1 MKQISYYVLKNVLV
15 FLDSGILEKK
25 IIKICFI
32 VSHWGGSIA
41 QDDLLVS
48 YRLQPISYISDRYA
62 RWLFVPEQS
71 CC

>member
-1 MKQISYYVLKNVLV
+1 MFSKILLV

-41 QDDLLVS
+41 QDVFLVS
-48 YRLQPISYISDRYA
+48 YRPISYISD
-62 RWLFVPEQS
+62 
-71 CC
+71 